1 MKRMPVTNPSI
12 KLLRALAFVVAS
24 LLAASLMLVSNPP
37 AQAQTNQGWNSSP
50 YQFQNCEYRK
60 GTGIA
65 APYASQLCWLNLDG
79 FQNLTSTPTT
89 ITRDIGRYTIS
100 YDASLAMGK
109 PNVAGMTNPYI
120 TTYAN
125 TGIPSM
131 AWGKPAKSGVTGSFD
146 VFSPW
151 GPTSVIP
158 AVRTFHNDPG
168 NKAYKFR
175 LNNIKVIDKS
185 TGKAVPNYR
194 LVVADAE
201 STMPNTLGELFTVN
215 SSDAKMAAYGH
226 ITPPGYDNACVP
238 RAAAGSGPDVFGPG
252 IEDWNGYGDQQMK
265 DFKCNEYSAIVTAP
279 YAGTYL
285 VGGDSPKNL
294 DIGMF
299 TLGYQGFALAI
310 DMALMSGNHTENTAF
325 EQQVTGQTTAFDF
338 KMALRYNGTDTAVP
352 WQGAG
357 VRTQAIRTMDPQDAW
372 GTRAID
378 QQVFSSTAS
387 GVDAA
392 KALYRY
398 KPVWTCNYN
407 NVAYTIAEGSVPSGF
422 TLNND
427 PAKGR
432 SEVVVANPQSYPIDC
447 AVDWQPR
454 FQPAT
459 LTLSKSVDGTS
470 ANFAEIQDRAFNIN
484 YTCTLTDIY
493 KQAYPDVPANFTVQL
508 KAGQSTT
515 IKTLPAGTSCTVSEV
530 FTAQDP
536 AALPGND
543 LDLTWTGGTVS
554 NDRVSLTLAPN
565 ANAVAANNN
574 YDYRPGSITLDK
586 TILGEPVSGMG
597 DPRTYNFNLRC
608 EGTPYS
614 QNLSMSATGAGTD
627 VLHGSIKFTN
637 VPVERDCYLTP
648 LSGLTD
654 AEKQL
659 ISFDGRTVTQD
670 GVTVTGLPDGTY
682 KLRLAD
688 YPEGGTPTSSLVKIE
703 AKYSYLT
710 KDVAVLKQVRGPAA
724 GLVDPKATFVAD
736 YRCTSANDSTYQYAG
751 KVNITMDAA
760 SPAVIPAVRVGA
772 TCQVWEEPAPAPANT
787 ILDKTTVSAADAQD
801 VLTELDNETA
811 KTTSVLT
818 VTNSTDPLQ
827 NRVIVTNH
835 YINQLG
841 TVTLTKRVDN
851 GGLTSA
857 LPSDYT
863 LHFRCGTR
871 SIERPDGSVQTV
883 ALSGTVTLA
892 ADGTATLVGDV
903 PEANDVNGKMGV
915 PYGNACTF
923 SENTPSVT
931 DGVLWKTDAADKNVT
946 ISAADTPVTITNT
959 FSAAGDGVTVTQAY
973 TGETNLT
980 APIEYELVC
989 RDSAGTAL
997 PRATFTLDT
1006 TTGAFSQPP
1015 AAAPEGSTCTLN
1027 ETSQES
1033 GKRGTVPILRTV
1045 TVLGQTFDA
1054 NAPVKDVTFTVGAST
1069 VVPVSVNYDYV
1080 GRTVRVSK
1088 DVRFDPATVGY
1099 ISAERQQVKKD
1110 RFFDVQLV
1118 CTLPGSTNSQTL
1130 SGKVSETTGAI
1141 TFDAIHEGAECTV
1154 TEGATTTAEGINVTQ
1169 EVSVGGSTKPVTNTF
1184 VVGPTNSVE
1193 LINTYSRR
1201 LATVSL
1207 DKVAHMPIDLT
1218 KVSNFYTHTFT
1229 MVCTDP
1235 LANGAVLGTFTS
1247 TITGPGHTNFE
1258 GVPVGADCQITG
1270 DKFGQLDLKETSS
1283 DGTPLETHLRPGRVE
1298 WVVDRN
1304 DGTTLV
1310 DTDLTDGETTSE
1322 VFRILDDVNGT
1333 SANPIRLDNFYEYI
1347 YSPLQFRKEV
1357 TATKLGMDLLNQ
1369 ANPTYTFQ
1377 YRCQGV
1383 GYSLSGW
1390 GDIPSEVKWS
1400 DFSNAVDNGDGTMTR
1415 FFQSA
1420 EVKVPSGAWCS
1431 VTELSANPTPP
1442 ELALTVTP
1450 EIDSKRV
1457 GAENEP
1463 AQSYEL
1469 VNTYER
1475 RQIPV
1480 LVSALHGG
1488 YLEGIPGDYVY
1499 NLKCTDTAGTT
1510 RDVPFSRA
1518 EANTEESI
1526 TGDAPLSG
1534 KTVMLPVGVDCTL
1547 DLSGSTALAAR
1558 PELEMTAGER
1568 TPFAQFGSWVD
1579 GVANANNPTETLDL
1593 VGADQVTS
1601 AMKDYSYTFSI
1612 PSDAQSMGVAAEVQ
1626 YLRDTVDMSFTK
1638 QVEGLTDATFTFRNT
1653 CTGES
1658 FTLQGGQTQ
1667 NFTGVDVNTSCAIIE
1682 LDDAVPD
1689 LQPTLVVGS
1698 AGSRLANVVAD
1709 NAAKEFTF
1717 DIMPVAEVT
1726 DSGDVSYWSL
1736 TGINQYPS
1744 MKVKKK
1750 IDGAVLSSVTGLAN
1764 VALLAD
1770 DATSMHFS
1778 YTVTNDGASPL
1789 TNITFA
1795 EPGLESY
1802 IATCT
1807 PPASLAPGESY
1818 TCEFDVPITAG
1829 FESTYTYDVQPV
1841 TVTAKSD
1848 GGTLIKTDDYG
1859 AIRLAKSVAW
1869 MLPDTGRQTLVILL
1883 VLGMLCLAY
1892 GVYRN
1897 RRDAE

>member
-1 MKRMPVTNPSI
+1 MTNLRNM
-12 KLLRALAFVVAS
+12 LLRALALCVSSVV
-24 LLAASLMLVSNPP
+24 AASLILVGLPQ
-37 AQAQTNQGWNSSP
+37 AQAQTNQGWATSA
-50 YQFQNCEYRK
+50 YQYNDCEFRK
-60 GTGIA
+60 GSSLV
-65 APYASQLCWLNLDG
+65 APYAAQLCWLNLAG
-79 FQNLTSTPTT
+79 FQNLNSTPQT
-89 ITRDIGRYTIS
+89 ITRDLGRYTMS
-100 YDASLAMGK
+100 FDATLVMGK
-109 PNVAGMTNPYI
+109 PNVAGMTWPYI
-120 TTYAN
+120 TTFGGD
-125 TGIPSM
+125 GIVGM
-131 AWGKPAKSGVTGSFD
+131 AWGKAAKSGVAGSFD
-146 VFSPW
+146 VFSPY
-151 GPTSVIP
+151 GSTDHLPV
-158 AVRTFHNDPG
+158 VQTFHNDPG

-175 LNNIKVIDKS
+175 FNNIKVVDKF
-185 TGKAVPNYR
+185 TGQPVNNYR

-201 STMPNTLGELFTVN
+201 STMPHTSGELLTVN
-215 SSDAKMAAYGH
+215 SSDVNMKAYTR
-226 ITPPGYDNACVP
+226 ITPPSYDPACMP
-238 RAAAGSGPDVFGPG
+238 RPVAGTGADVFGPG
-252 IEDWNGYGDQQMK
+252 IEDWNGYGDQQQK
-265 DFKCNEYSAIVTAP
+265 DFKCNEFSGLLTAP

-285 VGGDSPKNL
+285 VGGDAPKNL
-294 DIGMF
+294 EVGMF
-299 TLGYQGFALAI
+299 TLLRQGFAVAI
-310 DMALMSGNHTENTAF
+310 DMALMSGNHTENTTF
-325 EQQVTGQTTAFDF
+325 EQQAIGRATTFDF
-338 KMALRYNGTDTAVP
+338 RMALRNNGTDTPVP
-352 WQGAG
+352 WQGQG
-357 VRTQAIRTMDPQDAW
+357 VRTQAIRTMDTADAS
-372 GTRAID
+372 GTRARD
-378 QQVFSSTAS
+378 KQVFSSTAS
-387 GVDAA
+387 GVDAT

-407 NVAYTIAEGSVPSGF
+407 NVAYTISEDSVPSGF

-427 PAKGR
+427 PAKGL
-432 SEVVVANPQSYPIDC
+432 SEVVVANPLSYPIDC

-454 FQPAT
+454 FVPAT

-470 ANFAEIQDRAFNIN
+470 ANFAEIRDRAFNIN
-484 YTCTLTDIY
+484 YSCTVPDSY
-493 KQAYPDVPANFTVQL
+493 KLAYPDIPATQTVAL
-508 KAGQSTT
+508 KAGQNTSV
-515 IKTLPAGTSCTVSEV
+515 KGLPAGSTCTIKEI
-530 FTAQDP
+530 FTPEDP

-543 LDLTWTGGTVS
+543 LDLTWTGGSVS
-554 NDRVSLTLAPN
+554 NDTVSLTLAPN
-565 ANAVAANNN
+565 ANAVAVNNN
-574 YDYRPGSITLDK
+574 YDYRGGSIKLDK
-586 TILGEPVSGMG
+586 TILGEPVSDMG
-597 DPRTYNFNLRC
+597 DPRDYNFNLRC

-614 QNLSMSATGAGTD
+614 QNLTMNVKGAGTD
-627 VLHGSIKFTN
+627 VLHGAINFTN

-648 LSGLTD
+648 LSGLSD

-670 GVTVTGLPDGTY
+670 GVSVTALADGSY

-703 AKYSYLT
+703 ARYSYLS

-736 YRCTSANDSTYQYAG
+736 YRCTSATDPTYAYAG
-751 KVNITMDAA
+751 QIYITTNSA
-760 SPAVIPAVRVGA
+760 SPATIPGVRVGA
-772 TCQVWEEPAPAPANT
+772 SCQVWEEPTAAPANT
-787 ILDKTTVSAADAQD
+787 ILDKTTISAADAQD
-801 VLTELDNETA
+801 VVTELDNETA
-811 KTTSVLT
+811 KTTPVLT

-827 NRVIVTNH
+827 NRVVVTNH

-841 TVTLTKRVDN
+841 TVTLTKRVDD

-857 LPSDYT
+857 LPADYT
-863 LHFRCGTR
+863 LNFRCGTR
-871 SIERPDGSVQTV
+871 SIERADGSIQTV
-883 ALSGTVTLA
+883 DLTGTVTLA
-892 ADGTATLVGDV
+892 ADGTATLVGDADS
-903 PEANDVNGKMGV
+903 ANDRNGKMGV
-915 PYGNACTF
+915 PYGNECTF

-931 DGVLWKTDAADKNVT
+931 EGVLWNTDAGSKNVT
-946 ISAADTPVTITNT
+946 VSASDTPVTITNT
-959 FSAAGDGVTVTQAY
+959 FSAAGDGVTVTQSY
-973 TGETNLT
+973 TGETNLV
-980 APIEYELVC
+980 APIKYELVC

-997 PRATFTLDT
+997 PTATFTLDT
-1006 TTGAFSQPP
+1006 TTGSFTQP
-1015 AAAPEGSTCTLN
+1015 AASAPEGSTCTLN
-1027 ETSQES
+1027 ETSQET
-1033 GKRGTVPILRTV
+1033 GKRGTIPIERTV

-1054 NAPVKDVTFTVGAST
+1054 NALMKDVTFTVGTST
-1069 VVPVSVNYDYV
+1069 VVPISVNYDYV
-1080 GRTVRVSK
+1080 SRTVSVSK
-1088 DVRFDPATVGY
+1088 DVRFDPATVDY

-1118 CTLPGSTNSQTL
+1118 CTLPGSGTSQTL

-1141 TFDAIHEGAECTV
+1141 TFDNVNEGAECTV

-1169 EVSVGGSTKPVTNTF
+1169 EVSAGGTVKPVTNTF
-1184 VVGPTNSVE
+1184 VVGPTNAVE

-1207 DKVAHMPIDLT
+1207 DKVAHVPIDLA
-1218 KVSNFYTHTFT
+1218 KVNNFYTHTFT

-1235 LANGAVLGTFTS
+1235 LANGADLGTFTS
-1247 TITGPGHTNFE
+1247 TITGPGHTDFTD
-1258 GVPVGADCQITG
+1258 VPVGADCQITG
-1270 DKFGQLDLKETSS
+1270 DKFGQLDLKETAP
-1283 DGTPLETHLRPGRVE
+1283 DGTPLETHLRPSRVE
-1298 WVVDRN
+1298 WIVDRN

-1310 DTDLTDGETTSE
+1310 DTDLADGETTSE
-1322 VFRILDDVNGT
+1322 VFSILDDANGSST
-1333 SANPIRLDNFYEYI
+1333 NRIRLDNFYDYV
-1347 YSPLQFRKEV
+1347 YSPLQFRKEI
-1357 TATKLGMDLLNQ
+1357 TATKQSMDLLSA
-1369 ANPTYTFQ
+1369 ANPTYSFQ

-1390 GDIPSEVKWS
+1390 GDIPTEVKWS
-1400 DFSNAVDNGDGTMTR
+1400 DFSNAIDNGDGTMTR
-1415 FFQSA
+1415 FFQSS

-1442 ELALTVTP
+1442 ELELTVTP

-1469 VNTYER
+1469 VNTYAR

-1488 YLEGIPGDYVY
+1488 YLEGISGDYAY
-1499 NLKCTDTAGTT
+1499 NLKCTDAAGTT
-1510 RDVPFSRA
+1510 RDVSFTLS

-1526 TGDAPLSG
+1526 PGDAPLSG

-1547 DLSGSTALAAR
+1547 DLSGSAALAAR

-1601 AMKDYSYTFSI
+1601 AMKDYKYTFSI
-1612 PSDAQSMGVAAEVQ
+1612 PADAQSMGVAAEVQ

-1638 QVEGLTDATFTFRNT
+1638 QVEGISDATFTFRNT

-1667 NFTGVDVNTSCAIIE
+1667 NFTGVAVNSSCAIAE
-1682 LDDAVPD
+1682 LDDAVAD
-1689 LQPTLVVGS
+1689 LEPTLVLGS
-1698 AGSRLANVVAD
+1698 TGDRLANAAAD
-1709 NAAKEFTF
+1709 NASNEFTF

-1726 DSGDVSYWSL
+1726 DAGDVSYWSL

-1744 MKVKKK
+1744 MKVEKK
-1750 IDGAVLSSVTGLAN
+1750 IEGAVLSSVTGLAN

-1789 TNITFA
+1789 TNVTFA

-1802 IATCT
+1802 ISASCT
-1807 PPASLAPGESY
+1807 PPVSLAPGASY

-1841 TVTAKSD
+1841 TVTAQAD
-1848 GGTLIKTDDYG
+1848 GGTLTKTDDYG
-1859 AIRLAKSVAW
+1859 AIRLAKSVSW
-1869 MLPDTGRQTLVILL
+1869 LLPDTGRQTLVILL
-1883 VLGMLCLAY
+1883 VLGMLSLAY